1 MAHMV
6 AGLSK
11 ETAMNPA
18 SKQHYPLQAWIC
30 TMTHVTQVVGMI
42 ALEAR
47 IERTTSSVTHGC
59 GYHMQVSVTMRY
71 AWRWFLRVHLGT
83 SICVTR
89 VTCLRDKSHDL
100 VGHAVQQLGW
110 DTYTVM

>member
-1 MAHMV
+1 
-6 AGLSK
+6 
-11 ETAMNPA
+11 
-18 SKQHYPLQAWIC
+18 
-30 TMTHVTQVVGMI
+30 MTHVTQVVGMI

-47 IERTTSSVTHGC
+47 IERAARSVTHGC
-59 GYHMQVSVTMRY
+59 GYHIQVSVTMHS
-71 AWRWFLRVHLGT
+71 AWCWFLRVHLGT

-89 VTCLRDKSHDL
+89 ATCLRGTSHDM

>member
-1 MAHMV
+1 MV
-6 AGLSK
+6 AGVSN

-18 SKQHYPLQAWIC
+18 SKQRYPLQTWIC
-30 TMTHVTQVVGMI
+30 TMTHVTQVGGVI

-47 IERTTSSVTHGC
+47 IERTTSSVARGC
-59 GYHMQVSVTMRY
+59 GCHIQVSVTMQS

-89 VTCLRDKSHDL
+89 ATCLRDTSHGM

>member
-1 MAHMV
+1 MV
-6 AGLSK
+6 AGVSNK
-11 ETAMNPA
+11 TAMNLA
-18 SKQHYPLQAWIC
+18 SKQRYPLQTWIC
-30 TMTHVTQVVGMI
+30 TTTHVTQVGGVI

-59 GYHMQVSVTMRY
+59 GYHIQVSVTMHS
-71 AWRWFLRVHLGT
+71 AWCWFLRVHLGT

-89 VTCLRDKSHDL
+89 VTCLRDTSHDL
-100 VGHAVQQLGW
+100 EGHAVQQLGW